1 MRKMLQRLLVIILVI
16 VPMGLQAGGED
27 DIKRLVEE
35 GMVMHDNNDYQ
46 GAIIKYKDALKIN
59 KHSGLANYELAYTY
73 YTIGEYK
80 NALKF
85 SKRVLKK
92 TNEHKPEAYIISG
105 SSLDLL
111 GRPGKAIQ
119 VFEGAIKAYPNNYLL
134 YYNLAL
140 SAYGIN
146 DLQKA
151 EDAVID
157 AIYTNMSHASS
168 HLLLSYIMNRKGSRV
183 KSILPAYFFLLLEP
197 DTKRS
202 AEVYEFLVAKL
213 NEGVQKLRDSTVHV
227 NIPFLRHTTDDF
239 GPAEL
244 IISMVATA
252 AKLNKENP
260 DSFMEEFSG
269 INNNI
274 FNMLGE
280 LKQDKMGFYW
290 DKYVDVF
297 YDLAL
302 SDNMLAYSYYVS
314 QTQKAVKAREW
325 LSSHPSEVERF
336 SQWLYLKL
344 DL

>member
-1 MRKMLQRLLVIILVI
+1 
-16 VPMGLQAGGED
+16 MGLHAGEKD
-27 DIKRLVEE
+27 DVKRLVEE

-46 GAIIKYKDALKIN
+46 GAIRKYKDALKID

-80 NALKF
+80 KALKY
-85 SKRVLKK
+85 SKRVFKNG
-92 TNEHKPEAYIISG
+92 NEHKAEAYIISG
-105 SSLDLL
+105 SSMDLL
-111 GRPGKAIQ
+111 GKPGKAIQ
-119 VFEGAIKAYPNNYLL
+119 VFEDAIKAFPTNYLL

-151 EDAVID
+151 EEAVIN

-168 HLLLSYIMNRKGSRV
+168 HLLLSYIMNRKGNRV
-183 KSILPAYFFLLLEP
+183 KAILPAYFFLLLEP

-202 AEVYEFLVAKL
+202 AEVYEFLIAKL
-213 NEGVQKLRDSTVHV
+213 NEGVEKVGDSTVHV
-227 NIPFLRHTTDDF
+227 NIPFLKHTTDDF

-244 IISMVATA
+244 MISMVATA
-252 AKLNKENP
+252 SKLNKGNP

-269 INNNI
+269 INNSI

-297 YDLAL
+297 YDLSL

-314 QTQKAVKAREW
+314 QTQKGIKAREW
-325 LSSHPSEVERF
+325 LSAHPEEVERF